1 MPEWKELVRRQLV
14 ELRLRPERE
23 AEIAEELAQHAED
36 RYKELKLSG
45 VSDVEALRLTLNEV
59 LDQKALARGLRDVER
74 ADVPEPVVLGAGAQ
88 GHFLSGLGQ
97 DLRYGIRTM
106 RKNAGFSAIAILAL
120 AIGIGANTAIF
131 SVVNGVLL
139 QPLAYPDSARLV
151 NIYEASPDFGNTS
164 VAYPNYLDWRR
175 ENHSF
180 SDMGAYRSDDFN
192 FTGSGLPEQVSG
204 EYVTA
209 SLFPALGVTPLL
221 GRSFRQE
228 EDRQGTG
235 CTVMLS
241 YSFWQGRFGGGRD
254 VLGKTLTLNALSC
267 AVIGVL
273 PANFQLSQ
281 TVQVYLPIEQWTAA
295 ELRTRESH
303 PGLSVVGRLRP
314 AVTIQ
319 SALGEMEAIAKA
331 LAQQYPATN
340 AVNSAAVVPM
350 KDDMVGNVRP
360 FLLLLVGAV
369 GFVLIIACANVAN
382 LLLARSTARKREF
395 AIRAALGAERW
406 RVVRQLLA
414 ESVLLSLCGAAVGL
428 PFAQWGTTLLVAAA
442 PAGLPRSGEV
452 GIDRFVLLFT
462 LAVSLATGILFGLA
476 PALHSTKTNPQES
489 LKQGTRGAGG
499 GRHRAEGIFVTL
511 ETCLAVILLAG
522 SALMIQ
528 SVWRLLQVNP
538 GFTASHILTMQVAVS
553 PKVMA
558 SPLGIRTALRQLVQ
572 RVEML
577 PGAQAAALT
586 SLLPLGVSDSEIDF
600 WLGNGPR
607 PGPEQIKTSVFYVVS
622 PGYHAVMQIPLLRG
636 RFLTDRDNLRSTPVA
651 LIDDVMARQIF
662 SGVDPIGRQISL
674 TALGTVQIVGIV
686 GHVKQWGLD
695 SDDANKIR
703 NQVYFPLL
711 QVPDKFMSSGVAG
724 LTLTLRSKGEP
735 LNFVPSVRAAVAGPT
750 DDQPVYAVRAM
761 KDVISGSL
769 AARRFMMLV
778 LIVFASVALLLAA
791 VGIYGVMS
799 YAVTRRTNELGVR
812 SALGASHWQIVG
824 LVLRQGMGLAGAGLI
839 VGLAASV
846 MLTRFMGSLLYGV
859 GAGDPLTLVAVTVV
873 LGVVAMLACVLPA
886 KRASAVDPVVA
897 LRCE

>member
-1 MPEWKELVRRQLV
+1 MPEWKELVRRQLA
-14 ELRLRPERE
+14 ELRLTPERE

-45 VSDVEALRLTLNEV
+45 VSDAEALRLTLNEV
-59 LDQKALARGLRDVER
+59 LDQKALASGLRDVER
-74 ADVPEPVVLGAGAQ
+74 TDVPEPVVLGVGAQ
-88 GHFLSGLGQ
+88 GHFLSGVGQ
-97 DLRYGIRTM
+97 DLRYGIRTL

-151 NIYEASPDFGNTS
+151 NIYETSAGLSHSS
-164 VAYPNYLDWRR
+164 VAYPNYLDEGR
-175 ENHSF
+175 ESHSF

-192 FTGSGLPEQVSG
+192 LTGSGRPEQVSG

-209 SLFPALGVTPLL
+209 SLFPVLGVTPPL
-221 GRSFRQE
+221 GRAFGPE
-228 EDRQGTG
+228 EDRPGTG

-241 YSFWQGRFGGGRD
+241 YNFWQGRFGAERNI
-254 VLGKTLTLNALSC
+254 LGKTLTLNAMNC
-267 AVIGVL
+267 VVIGVL
-273 PANFQLSQ
+273 PASLSA
-281 TVQVYLPIEQWTAA
+281 TAQVYLPIEQWTGAA
-295 ELRTRESH
+295 LRTRESH
-303 PGLSVVGRLRP
+303 PGLRVVGRLRP
-314 AVTIQ
+314 GMSIPA
-319 SALGEMEAIAKA
+319 ARGEMEAIAKG

-340 AVNSAAVVPM
+340 ALNSAAVVPM

-360 FLLLLVGAV
+360 VLLLLVGAV

-382 LLLARSTARKREF
+382 LLLARSAARKREF

-406 RVVRQLLA
+406 RVVRQLLT
-414 ESVLLSLCGAAVGL
+414 ESVLLSLGGAAVGL
-428 PFAQWGTTLLVAAA
+428 PLAQWGTTLLVAAA
-442 PAGLPRSGEV
+442 PASLPRSGEV
-452 GIDRFVLLFT
+452 GIDMYVLLFT
-462 LAVSLATGILFGLA
+462 LAVSLVTGILFGLA
-476 PALHSTKTNPQES
+476 PAMHSAKTNPQES
-489 LKQGTRGAGG
+489 LKEGTRGAGG
-499 GRHRAEGIFVTL
+499 GRHRTEGIFVAL

-538 GFTASHILTMQVAVS
+538 GFTVSHILTMQVALS

-558 SPLGIRTALRQLVQ
+558 SPVGIRTALQQLVQ

-577 PGAQAAALT
+577 PGVHAAALT
-586 SLLPLGVSDSEIDF
+586 SLLPLGDSDSEIDF
-600 WLGNGPR
+600 WLGNGPQ
-607 PGPEQIKTSVFYVVS
+607 PGPERIKTVVFYVVS
-622 PGYHAVMQIPLLRG
+622 PDYPAVMQIPLLRG
-636 RFLTDRDNLRSTPVA
+636 RVLTERDNLSSTPVA

-662 SGVDPIGRQISL
+662 PGVDPIGRQISL
-674 TALGTVQIVGIV
+674 IALGTVQIVGVV

-695 SDDANKIR
+695 SDDTNKIR
-703 NQVYFPLL
+703 SQVYFPLL
-711 QVPDKFMSSGVAG
+711 QIPDKFMSSGVTA
-724 LTLTLRSKGEP
+724 LTLALRSKGEP
-735 LNFVPSVRAAVAGPT
+735 LSFVPSVRAAVAGPT

-769 AARRFMMLV
+769 AGRRFMMLV

-799 YAVTRRTNELGVR
+799 YAVTRRTNELGIR

>member
-1 MPEWKELVRRQLV
+1 MPEWKELVRRQLA
-14 ELRLRPERE
+14 ELRLTPERE

-45 VSDVEALRLTLNEV
+45 VSDAEALRLALNEV
-59 LDQKALARGLRDVER
+59 LDQKAMASGLRDVER
-74 ADVPEPVVLGAGAQ
+74 TDVPEPVVLGAGAQ
-88 GHFLSGLGQ
+88 GHFLSGVGQ
-97 DLRYGIRTM
+97 DLRYGIRTL

-151 NIYEASPDFGNTS
+151 NIYETGADFSHSS

-175 ENHSF
+175 ESHSF
-180 SDMGAYRSDDFN
+180 SDMGAYRNDDFN
-192 FTGSGLPEQVSG
+192 LTGSGHPERVSG

-209 SLFPALGVTPLL
+209 SLFPVLGVTLPL
-221 GRSFRQE
+221 GRAFRPE
-228 EDRQGTG
+228 EDRPGTG

-241 YSFWQGRFGGGRD
+241 YNFWQGRFGAERTI
-254 VLGKTLTLNALSC
+254 LGKTLTLNAMNC
-267 AVIGVL
+267 VVIGVL
-273 PANFQLSQ
+273 PASLSPTAQ
-281 TVQVYLPIEQWTAA
+281 AYLPIEQWTGAG
-295 ELRTRESH
+295 LRTRESH
-303 PGLSVVGRLRP
+303 PGLRVVGRLRLGMS
-314 AVTIQ
+314 IQ
-319 SALGEMEAIAKA
+319 AARGEMEAIAKG

-340 AVNSAAVVPM
+340 ALNSAAVVPM

-360 FLLLLVGAV
+360 VLLLLVGAA

-382 LLLARSTARKREF
+382 LLLARSAARKREF

-406 RVVRQLLA
+406 RVVRQLLT
-414 ESVLLSLCGAAVGL
+414 ESVLLSLGGAAVGL
-428 PFAQWGTTLLVAAA
+428 PLAQWGTTLLVAAA
-442 PAGLPRSGEV
+442 PATLPRSGEV
-452 GIDRFVLLFT
+452 GIDVYVLLFT
-462 LAVSLATGILFGLA
+462 LAVSLVTGILFGLA
-476 PALHSTKTNPQES
+476 PAMHSAKTNPQES
-489 LKQGTRGAGG
+489 LKEGTRGAGG
-499 GRHRAEGIFVTL
+499 GRHRTEGIFVAL

-538 GFTASHILTMQVAVS
+538 GFTVSHILTMQVALS
-553 PKVMA
+553 PKAMA
-558 SPLGIRTALRQLVQ
+558 SPVGIRTALQQLVQ

-577 PGAQAAALT
+577 PGVQAAALT
-586 SLLPLGVSDSEIDF
+586 SLLPLGDSDSEIDF
-600 WLGNGPR
+600 WLGNGPQ
-607 PGPEQIKTSVFYVVS
+607 PGPERIKTVVFYVVS
-622 PGYHAVMQIPLLRG
+622 PDYPAVMQIPLLRG
-636 RFLTDRDNLRSTPVA
+636 RVLTERDNLSSTPVA

-662 SGVDPIGRQISL
+662 PGVDPIGRQISL
-674 TALGTVQIVGIV
+674 IALGTVQIVGVV
-686 GHVKQWGLD
+686 GHVKQWGLG
-695 SDDANKIR
+695 SDDTNKIR
-703 NQVYFPLL
+703 SQVYFPLL
-711 QVPDKFMSSGVAG
+711 QIPDKFMSSGVTA
-724 LTLTLRSKGEP
+724 LTLALRSKGEP
-735 LNFVPSVRAAVAGPT
+735 LSFVPSVRAAVAGPA
-750 DDQPVYAVRAM
+750 DDQPVYAVQAM

-769 AARRFMMLV
+769 AGRRFMMFV

>member
-1 MPEWKELVRRQLV
+1 MPEWKELVRRQLAD
-14 ELRLRPERE
+14 LRLTPERE

-36 RYKELKLSG
+36 RCKELKLSG
-45 VSDVEALRLTLNEV
+45 VSDAEALRLSLSEV
-59 LDQKALARGLRDVER
+59 LDRKAMASGLRDVER
-74 ADVPEPVVLGAGAQ
+74 TDVPEPVVLGAGEP
-88 GHFLSGLGQ
+88 GNFLSGMGR
-97 DLRYGIRTM
+97 DLRYAVRAL

-139 QPLAYPDSARLV
+139 RPLAYPDSARLV
-151 NIYEASPDFGNTS
+151 NIYETSADFSHTS

-175 ENHSF
+175 ESHSF
-180 SDMGAYRSDDFN
+180 SGMGAYRSNDFN
-192 FTGSGLPEQVSG
+192 LTGSGRPEQVSG

-209 SLFPALGVTPLL
+209 SLFPVLGVTPLL
-221 GRSFRQE
+221 GRAFRPE
-228 EDRQGTG
+228 EDRPETG

-241 YSFWQGRFGGGRD
+241 HGFWQGRFGAERS
-254 VLGKTLTLNALSC
+254 VLGKTLTLNAMSC
-267 AVIGVL
+267 VVIGVL
-273 PANFQLSQ
+273 PASWSA
-281 TVQVYLPIEQWTAA
+281 TAQVYLPIEQWTSAG
-295 ELRTRESH
+295 LRTRESH
-303 PGLSVVGRLRP
+303 PGLHVVGRLRP
-314 AVTIQ
+314 GIGIQ
-319 SALGEMEAIAKA
+319 AAREEMEAIAKG

-340 AVNSAAVVPM
+340 ANSAAVVPM

-360 FLLLLVGAV
+360 VLLLLVGAV

-382 LLLARSTARKREF
+382 LLLARSAARKREF

-406 RVVRQLLA
+406 RVVRQLLT
-414 ESVLLSLCGAAVGL
+414 ESVLLALGGAAAGL
-428 PFAQWGTTLLVAAA
+428 PLAQWGTTLLVTAA
-442 PAGLPRSGEV
+442 PASLPRSGEV
-452 GIDRFVLLFT
+452 RIDMYVLLFT

-476 PALHSTKTNPQES
+476 PAMHSARSDPQES
-489 LKQGTRGAGG
+489 LKEGTRGAGG
-499 GRHRAEGIFVTL
+499 GRHRTEGIFVAL

-538 GFTASHILTMQVAVS
+538 GFTVSHILTMRVALS

-558 SPLGIRTALRQLVQ
+558 SPVGIRTALQQLVQ

-577 PGAQAAALT
+577 PGVQAASLT
-586 SLLPLGVSDSEIDF
+586 SLLPLADNDSEIGL
-600 WLGNGPR
+600 WLGNGPQ
-607 PGPEQIKTSVFYVVS
+607 PGPERIKTVVFYVVS
-622 PGYHAVMQIPLLRG
+622 PDYPAVMQIPLLRG
-636 RFLTDRDNLRSTPVA
+636 RVLTERDNLGSTPVA
-651 LIDDVMARQIF
+651 LIDDVMAKQIF
-662 SGVDPIGRQISL
+662 PGVDPIGRQISL
-674 TALGTVQIVGIV
+674 IALGTVQIVGVV

-695 SDDANKIR
+695 ADDTNRIR
-703 NQVYFPLL
+703 SQVYFPLL
-711 QVPDKFMSSGVAG
+711 QIPDKFMSGGATA
-724 LTLTLRSKGEP
+724 LTLALRSKGEP
-735 LNFVPSVRAAVAGPT
+735 LSFVPSVRAAVAGPT

-761 KDVISGSL
+761 TDVISGSL
-769 AARRFMMLV
+769 AGRRFMMLV

-791 VGIYGVMS
+791 VGIYGVTS

-846 MLTRFMGSLLYGV
+846 MLTRFLESLLYSV

-886 KRASAVDPVVA
+886 KRASAVDPAVA